1 VASPTGDPAP
11 RIGPFE
17 AVVFDLDGLLIDS
30 EPLWREAEME
40 VFASIGVHL
49 TDEMCAS
56 TMGLRIDEVVEH
68 WYRLFPWAEPG
79 KREVERRVVERLVSL
94 VRGKGIPLP
103 GVDTALASFRSIGL
117 RLALASSS
125 THRIIEAALDRLG
138 LGDEFEV
145 VLSAEDELAGKPDP
159 AIYLSAASALRVAP
173 ETCVALEDS
182 LNGVLAAKAAGMTCI
197 AIPVGT
203 LDYPAEGPEA
213 DLTLRSLEDI
223 STELVEKLAPAS
235 SDRRAG

>member
-1 VASPTGDPAP
+1 M
-11 RIGPFE
+11 
-17 AVVFDLDGLLIDS
+17 FDLDGLLIDS
-30 EPLWREAEME
+30 EPLWREAEVE
-40 VFASIGVHL
+40 VFGSIGVHL

-68 WYRLFPWAEPG
+68 WYRLFPWARPD
-79 KREVERRVVERLVSL
+79 KQEVERRVVERLISL
-94 VRGKGIPLP
+94 VRAKGIPLP
-103 GVDTALASFRSIGL
+103 GVDAALTSFRSVGL

-125 THRIIEAALDRLG
+125 THRIIEAALDRLD

-159 AIYLSAASALRVAP
+159 AIYLSAASALRVPP
-173 ETCVALEDS
+173 ESCIALEDS

-203 LDYPAEGPEA
+203 LVYPAEGPEA
-213 DLTLRSLEDI
+213 DLTLSSLEEI
-223 STELVEKLAPAS
+223 STELVQKLTLPS

>member
-1 VASPTGDPAP
+1 M
-11 RIGPFE
+11 
-17 AVVFDLDGLLIDS
+17 FDLDGLLIDS

-40 VFASIGVHL
+40 VFGSIGVHL

-56 TMGLRIDEVVEH
+56 TMGLRLDEVVEH
-68 WYRLFPWAEPG
+68 WYRLFPWTGPG
-79 KREVERRVVERLVSL
+79 KGEVERRVVERLVSL
-94 VRGKGIPLP
+94 VREKGIPLP
-103 GVDTALASFRSIGL
+103 GVDTALTSFRSVGL

-125 THRIIEAALDRLG
+125 THRIIEAALERLD
-138 LGDEFEV
+138 LGGEFEV

-213 DLTLRSLEDI
+213 DLTLRSLEEI
-223 STELVEKLAPAS
+223 STELVEKLALAS